1 MHLRR
6 HKDPIPSHL
15 RFFLL
20 LIVSL
25 GPICAPALAKVPMPW
40 SAVPPNELYGGY
52 SYVTQSYD
60 QTQDNSISGGMN
72 GWQGSFKMR
81 VLPWVGL
88 KFDASGYYAQHQYTN
103 PRTYFFLAGPQVS
116 QHFGRYNVFVHG
128 MVGIAHLNGG
138 SQQGSFVP
146 SASNNVGFPLVSK
159 FSLAAAIG
167 GGVDRAF
174 NHFLAW
180 RITGD
185 FLHTNF
191 TPSGYAQNQLQ
202 LVSRD
207 GRISTGPV
215 FRF

>member
-1 MHLRR
+1 MRLQSLWLSHFSTLALLVCLLATPTSA
-6 HKDPIPSHL
+6 HAAIP
-15 RFFLL
+15 
-20 LIVSL
+20 V
-25 GPICAPALAKVPMPW
+25 AW
-40 SAVPPNELYGGY
+40 NAVPPNELYGGY

-72 GWQGSFKMR
+72 GWQGDFKMR
-81 VLPWVGL
+81 ILPWVGL

-116 QHFGRYNVFVHG
+116 QHFGRYNLFVHG
-128 MVGIAHLNGG
+128 LIGVAHLNGG
-138 SQQGSFVP
+138 TQFNSFVP
-146 SASNNVGFPLVSK
+146 SASNNAGFPLVSN

-191 TPSGYAQNQLQ
+191 TAGGVEQNQLQ

-215 FRF
+215 LRF

>member
-1 MHLRR
+1 MRLGR
-6 HKDPIPSHL
+6 
-15 RFFLL
+15 RFFLTL
-20 LIVSL
+20 ALFLV
-25 GPICAPALAKVPMPW
+25 CASAQAKVPVL
-40 SAVPPNELYGGY
+40 SNAVPPNELYTGY

-88 KFDASGYYAQHQYTN
+88 KLDASGYYAQHQYTN
-103 PRTYFFLAGPQVS
+103 PRIYFFLAGPQVS
-116 QHFGRYNVFVHG
+116 EHFGRYNFFVHG
-128 MVGIAHLNGG
+128 LIGVAHLNGALPL
-138 SQQGSFVP
+138 SSFVP
-146 SASNNVGFPLVSK
+146 SSSNNVGFPLASN

-191 TPSGYAQNQLQ
+191 TPSSYAQNQLQ
-202 LVSRD
+202 IVSRD

-215 FRF
+215 LRF

>member
-1 MHLRR
+1 VHRLRLWL
-6 HKDPIPSHL
+6 PSISSL
-15 RFFLL
+15 TLFILL
-20 LIVSL
+20 LA
-25 GPICAPALAKVPMPW
+25 GPACTPALAKVPLPW
-40 SAVPPNELYGGY
+40 SAVPPNELYAGY

-128 MVGIAHLNGG
+128 MIGIAHLNGG
-138 SQQGSFVP
+138 TPQIGFTP
-146 SASNNVGFPLVSK
+146 STGNNVGFPLVSN

-191 TPSGYAQNQLQ
+191 SSDSSLQTPLQ

-215 FRF
+215 LRF